1 MSIENVEET
10 KTWVDPF
17 ASDLFFNHN
26 LENYSAVEKETATS
40 EEIFEAI
47 LQDAKE
53 FVEIVESHFS
63 GLSINHTPEEY
74 AHNFLDRV

>member
-1 MSIENVEET
+1 MSIENVTEI

-26 LENYSAVEKETATS
+26 LENYNAVEKETATS

-53 FVEIVESHFS
+53 LEIVESHFS

-74 AHNFLDRV
+74 ANNFLERV

>member
-1 MSIENVEET
+1 MSIENVTEIE
-10 KTWVDPF
+10 TWVDPF

-26 LENYSAVEKETATS
+26 LENYNAVDKETATS

-47 LQDAKE
+47 LKDAEE
-53 FVEIVESHFS
+53 FVEIVEHHFS

-74 AHNFLDRV
+74 AKNFLERV

>member
-1 MSIENVEET
+1 MSIENVTET

-26 LENYSAVEKETATS
+26 LENYNNVEKETATY
-40 EEIFEAI
+40 EEVFKAI
-47 LQDAKE
+47 LQDAKD

-74 AHNFLDRV
+74 AKNFLERV

>member
-1 MSIENVEET
+1 MSIENVTEI

-26 LENYSAVEKETATS
+26 LENYNAVEKETATY
-40 EEIFEAI
+40 EEVFKAI
-47 LQDAKE
+47 LQDAKD

-74 AHNFLDRV
+74 AKNFLERV